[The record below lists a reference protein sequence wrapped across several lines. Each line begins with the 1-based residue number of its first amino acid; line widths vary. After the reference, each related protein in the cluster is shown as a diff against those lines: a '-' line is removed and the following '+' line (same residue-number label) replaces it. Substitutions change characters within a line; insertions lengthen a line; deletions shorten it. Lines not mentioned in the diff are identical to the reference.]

1 MTEVE
6 GMHDDVSAE
15 DGRNEDADGDE
26 VGQDGPGTFPDG
38 TGEPPQHADEAPG
51 SSSALDHTA
60 ERVAAD
66 LHRYA
71 GPLLDQIQPLLPLI
85 ESASRLARQ
94 AQVAESFGAEVA
106 RMARSLDEVTR
117 GLRVPVRSPAESA
130 MTNLIAANL
139 RGIDQLTAVSARS
152 AAYATTARWAEQM
165 LGSGALTA
173 WRVSLDASARAETL
187 YRSLASSAAIYA
199 PYPDE
204 LLRISHSLTGLTD
217 WIVQQDATSRLVGEL
232 SARPLARWRDFV
244 TGLTVES
251 APYQVRASV
260 LSGYTTLGILSG
272 DVLTSS
278 AEDTAVAE
286 AGASRV
292 EADVLP
298 PWEQSRLQ
306 LARDLRDCLGRFD
319 AGIPGLLDG
328 AWDELRR
335 NGPAA
340 AEKAAHCIVE
350 VLDRTLRAAAPDEA
364 VREWH
369 ASTGRAAT
377 EWEGQRRPPHS
388 LRVRYLA
395 HRLGGERAMVVT
407 EYESLVQL
415 RTRLRERLEAVKH
428 ASQGDLLTVRILL
441 LGTEDL
447 LMMLLLPRS

>member
-1 MTEVE
+1 MEAE
-6 GMHDDVSAE
+6 AGAGDGRAGDAAE
-15 DGRNEDADGDE
+15 DGEDLGLDRSSESSGSEEELAEG
-26 VGQDGPGTFPDG
+26 
-38 TGEPPQHADEAPG
+38 HEAAIVRIDP
-51 SSSALDHTA
+51 AAVRL
-60 ERVAAD
+60 AAD
-66 LHRYA
+66 FDRNM
-71 GPLLDQIQPLLPLI
+71 QPLLNQIQTFMPLI

-94 AQVAESFGAEVA
+94 AQAAESFGADIA
-106 RMARSLDEVTR
+106 RMTQSLDVVTR
-117 GLRVPVRSPAESA
+117 GLRVPLRSPAESA
-130 MTNLIAANL
+130 TANLIAANL
-139 RGIDQLTAVSARS
+139 RGLDQLSAVSARS
-152 AAYATTARWAEQM
+152 AAYAATAQWAERM

-173 WRVSLDASARAETL
+173 WRVSLDASARAEEL
-187 YRSLASSAAIYA
+187 YRTLARSTAIYA
-199 PYPDE
+199 PYQDE

-217 WIVQQDATSRLVGEL
+217 WIVQQDATSRLVGEI

-244 TGLTVES
+244 GGLTVES

-260 LSGYTTLGILSG
+260 LSGYTTLGIVSG
-272 DVLTSS
+272 DVLTSG
-278 AEDTAVAE
+278 ADDTAVAE
-286 AGASRV
+286 MGVSRV

-306 LARDLRDCLGRFD
+306 LAQDLRDCLGTFD
-319 AGIPGLLDG
+319 PGVPGLLDG
-328 AWDELRR
+328 AWDELHR

-369 ASTGRAAT
+369 TSTGRPAA

-395 HRLGGERAMVVT
+395 HRLGGERAVVM
-407 EYESLVQL
+407 EDSESLIRL
-415 RTRLRERLEAVKH
+415 RARLRERLEAVKH